1 MMTKAD
7 NPQMTTPTEGRE
19 HAKTFGIRNPQS
31 K

>member
-7 NPQMTTPTEGRE
+7 NPQSAIPSAPAQGLSLSN
-19 HAKTFGIRNPQS
+19 GRNPQS